1 MTQLAC
7 ALHVVPPG
15 KRAYPFHAHHEN
27 EEMFFILSGRGEYR
41 CGEDTFPIKPGD
53 VIAAPA
59 GKTAHQIV
67 NSGAEELRYLGIST
81 IGSID
86 LVEYPDSNKFA
97 VAAGV
102 KNADFKSATLYTWAA
117 RASHWITGRES
128 RTDVRYASVYS
139 RGSSAACTPRVER
152 EEKNHGSHGKSRF
165 RHRRFR

>member
-1 MTQLAC
+1 MADKCIVNINDVSLDERKHGNRFAAKVGRVGPIVGMTQLGC
-7 ALHVVPPG
+7 TLHVVPPG

-41 CGEDTFPIKPGD
+41 CGEETFPIKPGD

-59 GKTAHQIV
+59 GKTAHQLV

-102 KNADFKSATLYTWAA
+102 KNADFKSATFVYL
-117 RASHWITGRES
+117 GRKGQPLDYWEGEP
-128 RTDVRYASVYS
+128 D
-139 RGSSAACTPRVER
+139 
-152 EEKNHGSHGKSRF
+152 
-165 RHRRFR
+165 